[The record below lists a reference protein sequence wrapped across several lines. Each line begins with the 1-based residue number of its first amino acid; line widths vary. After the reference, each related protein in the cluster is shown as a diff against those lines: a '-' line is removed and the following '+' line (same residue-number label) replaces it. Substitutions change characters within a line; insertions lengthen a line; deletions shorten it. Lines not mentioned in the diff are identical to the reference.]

1 MRLWHV
7 SCLLLFSGGCLY
19 LGPPWEKPV
28 NQPPII
34 LSPPNLV
41 GNELP
46 MVGDVAKPRVVARD
60 PDGDVLH
67 FEWVVPGDFLLDVE
81 DLTSLEEGVQGS
93 MATIARDERLHGNSI
108 WCVVTDYV
116 NPGRQVE
123 WEVQV
128 WE

>member
-34 LSPPNLV
+34 LSPPNLE

-46 MVGDVAKPRVVARD
+46 MVGDEAKPRVVARD
-60 PDGDVLH
+60 PDGDLLH
-67 FEWVVPGDFLLDVE
+67 FEWVVPGDFLIKTEPLALE
-81 DLTSLEEGVQGS
+81 DGVQGS
-93 MATIARDERLHGNSI
+93 MATIIRDEVLDGNSI
-108 WCVVTDYV
+108 RCVVTDYV

-123 WEVQV
+123 WTIEV